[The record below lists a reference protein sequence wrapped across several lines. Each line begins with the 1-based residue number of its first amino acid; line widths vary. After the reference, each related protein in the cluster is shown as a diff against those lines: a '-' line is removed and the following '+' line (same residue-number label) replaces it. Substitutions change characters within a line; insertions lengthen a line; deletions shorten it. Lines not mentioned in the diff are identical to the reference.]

1 MKEIRYYCDKCESEN
16 VETRIVKDPA
26 QIERRPMSSM
36 PHPDRPMAVPAV
48 FTINHYEVHCKDCGH
63 TVTLPYDDGI
73 TVSYGSTT

>member
-36 PHPDRPMAVPAV
+36 RHPDDPVAIPAIY
-48 FTINHYEVHCKDCGH
+48 TIKQYEAHCLDCGH
-63 TVTLPYDDGI
+63 TVPVHRNDHW
-73 TVSYGSTT
+73 TVSMGTTT